1 MFGHHVGGLKEKAT
15 CFLHQ
20 LLMVVARLSP
30 HSRILISVTDQQL
43 SFERSDL
50 GLVLIF
56 VVIVLFCLFV
66 FAFKKRKKKVH
77 QDDCKL
83 QRSKGKDTS

>member
-1 MFGHHVGGLKEKAT
+1 MFGRHVGGLREKAT

-56 VVIVLFCLFV
+56 VVIVLFCLFLLS
-66 FAFKKRKKKVH
+66 KKEKK
-77 QDDCKL
+77 
-83 QRSKGKDTS
+83 GTSGWL